1 MITQKFEPTVKN
13 SEKSS
18 GIEITNDSLENDT
31 SAPRTNSERSA
42 AIPEVKVETVETPA
56 SSPRVTKRAAKP
68 LRPGKIT
75 QSLGPV
81 HTSDIATYMILSLY
95 VGKVNIDIK
104 THKTS

>member
-31 SAPRTNSERSA
+31 SAPRANSERSS

-68 LRPGKIT
+68 LRPGKK
-75 QSLGPV
+75 QAKNNSVLGPSS
-81 HTSDIATYMILSLY
+81 HYRHHIATYM
-95 VGKVNIDIK
+95 
-104 THKTS
+104 T